1 MEASHAQNPNSFDP
15 ICGVLKNPMVLCIR
29 IIPLVSLLL
38 AAFSPGAFA
47 AGKAHHVVVLVWDG
61 LRPDFVTAELTPT
74 LWGLARE
81 GVTFQN
87 HHPVFLSA
95 TEVNG
100 TALATGAYPTHSG
113 IMANREYRPEIDPLK
128 PFGTEVLSAVR
139 RGDALSHGHYLDRF
153 TVAEILQRKGRKTA
167 IAGTKPVALL
177 HDRAD
182 RESAALPSP
191 NLYEGQTLPTNLLG
205 RIVQLQGAFPAA
217 EKTKIKRDIWT
228 TQALIGPMWEGEIPA
243 FSLLWLSEPDF
254 SQHETGPGSETSLAA
269 IKGSDDNLA
278 AVLRA
283 LEARG
288 VRDRTDIFVVS
299 DHGFSTISRKINV
312 AEALK
317 KAGFNASREFK
328 SPPAKDD
335 VVVSSNGGSVLLYV
349 IGRDS
354 GTIDRIVR
362 FLQSEEYVG
371 VLFTR
376 EPVKGAFTLEQAKL
390 QTANPPDIAFALR
403 WTAEKNTNGVPG
415 MVFSDD
421 PNRSAG
427 QGMHVTLSPF
437 DMHNTLIATGP
448 DFRRGIVDP
457 LPTGNTD
464 LAPTILWILGVKP
477 PKAMD
482 GRVLSEALV
491 NEPKGKPPALNRIER
506 IETSRDHERFTWR
519 QYLIYTEVNGVIYF
533 GEGNGFATPK

>member
-1 MEASHAQNPNSFDP
+1 M
-15 ICGVLKNPMVLCIR
+15 
-29 IIPLVSLLL
+29 
-38 AAFSPGAFA
+38 
-47 AGKAHHVVVLVWDG
+47 
-61 LRPDFVTAELTPT
+61 RPDFVTPELTPT
-74 LWGLARE
+74 LWQLARE
-81 GVTFQN
+81 GVSFKN
-87 HHPVFLSA
+87 HHAVFLSA

-100 TALATGAYPTHSG
+100 TAIATGAYPSRSG

-128 PFGTEVLSAVR
+128 PFGTEALTAVR
-139 RGDALSHGHYLDRF
+139 RGDAISHGHYLDRF
-153 TVAEILQRKGRKTA
+153 TVAEILQRQGRQTA

-182 RESAALPSP
+182 RESAAFLSP

-205 RIVQLQGAFPAA
+205 SIVQLQGAFPAA

-228 TQALIGPMWEGEIPA
+228 TQALIGPLWEKEVPA

-269 IKGSDDNLA
+269 ITSADENLA
-278 AVLRA
+278 TVLRA

-288 VRDRTDIFVVS
+288 VRDWTDIFVVS
-299 DHGFSTISRKINV
+299 DHGFSTISRKIDV
-312 AEALK
+312 ATALK
-317 KAGFNASREFK
+317 QAGFNASREFK

-335 VVVSSNGGSVLLYV
+335 VVVASNGGSVLLYV
-349 IGRDS
+349 IGRDA

-362 FLQSEEYVG
+362 FLQGEEYVG
-371 VLFTR
+371 VIFTR
-376 EPVKGAFTLEQAKL
+376 EPVKGAFTLAQAKL
-390 QTANPPDIAFALR
+390 RTTHPPDIAFALR
-403 WTAEKNTNGVPG
+403 WTAEKSTNGVLG

-437 DMHNTLIATGP
+437 DMHNTLIAAGP
-448 DFRRGIVDP
+448 DFQRGIVDP

-477 PKAMD
+477 PKALD
-482 GRVLSEALV
+482 GRVLSEALI
-491 NEPKGKPPALNRIER
+491 NGPKRKPPALNRIER
-506 IETSRDHERFTWR
+506 IEARREHEPFTWH
-519 QYLIYTEVNGVIYF
+519 QYLIYTEVNGVMYF
-533 GEGNGFATPK
+533 DEGNGFTTPNH